1 MGHDQVNIFNR
12 KIMNT
17 EHIFIT
23 PNPPKGEKMYCPNC
37 RKVRKP
43 YRAYRTLNK
52 PISRLLKYSSVN
64 ELCPV
69 CFIPMRPIEK
79 RRRIDHNG
87 NQVHGQDNGRHRRVR
102 REQSSRAPLFRGSNP
117 QVAIKIIKQTQ
128 NDA

>member
-1 MGHDQVNIFNR
+1 MGHDQVNILNR
-12 KIMNT
+12 RIMNT
-17 EHIFIT
+17 QHIFIT

-79 RRRIDHNG
+79 RQRIDHNG
-87 NQVHGQDNGRHRRVR
+87 NQVLGQDNVWKTQESKTRTVVV
-102 REQSSRAPLFRGSNP
+102 GSA
-117 QVAIKIIKQTQ
+117 V
-128 NDA
+128 